1 MHSRGVFAGSG
12 GAAEIVAA
20 ANGGILY
27 EQQTPESLALALRD
41 ALELDQEQR
50 ARLIRNG
57 RSWMARNCGPETY
70 GEALST
76 ILMGAC
82 GSPLQSS

>member
-1 MHSRGVFAGSG
+1 MRFPVAFSGTG

-20 ANGGILY
+20 AKGGILY
-27 EQQTPESLALALRD
+27 EEQTPESLALALRD
-41 ALELDQEQR
+41 TLELEQEQR

-57 RSWMARNCGPETY
+57 RSWMARN
-70 GEALST
+70 GESLST

-82 GSPLQSS
+82 GSPLHSS